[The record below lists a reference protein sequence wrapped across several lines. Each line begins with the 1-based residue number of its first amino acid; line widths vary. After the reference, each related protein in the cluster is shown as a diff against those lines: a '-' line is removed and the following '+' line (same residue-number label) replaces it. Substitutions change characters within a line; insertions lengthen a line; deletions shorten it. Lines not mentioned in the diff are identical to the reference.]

1 MTNTKTSTVSSTII
15 DDDEFQ
21 ASSED
26 IDIKPWDLPYWK
38 GAPKQEAKEEVEVVD
53 EQEVDFVEPL
63 TVEEL
68 EKISNEAYDEGF
80 LQGLN
85 EGREKGELEGKA
97 QGLAAGKKEGKAQ
110 GQQEGNR
117 IGFEAGQAEGLAL
130 GKDEITKAAASLA
143 QLSRQLE
150 QSLVEKDSAL
160 PQVISQ
166 LIKTACETII
176 ERELEQGDK
185 QITQKI
191 FSALDQLP
199 NGAENIH
206 IFISSADALH
216 LEHGLSSS
224 GREMHFDIDDALATG
239 SARITTKQSLIE
251 FSHSDRMQQVFE
263 YIDQQCEKLDLSDI
277 DGEAELDVSLDIDE
291 LDVDELDIDELDI
304 DAESES
310 TQELEIQLDEG
321 NAAGENDS
329 AIEKP
334 LSVEPF
340 SEEQPREEQAADKED
355 SE

>member
-1 MTNTKTSTVSSTII
+1 MTNTITSTITSTMT
-15 DDDEFQ
+15 DDEEFQ

-38 GAPKQEAKEEVEVVD
+38 GAPKQEVKQEVEVEDDV

-150 QSLVEKDSAL
+150 QSLAEKDSAL

-176 ERELEQGDK
+176 ERELEQGDN

-191 FSALDQLP
+191 FRALDQLP

-224 GREMHFDIDDALATG
+224 GREMHFDIDDTLATG

-277 DGEAELDVSLDIDE
+277 DGEAELDIPVEVDELAVDELAVDESDIDE
-291 LDVDELDIDELDI
+291 LDVN
-304 DAESES
+304 
-310 TQELEIQLDEG
+310 EG
-321 NAAGENDS
+321 ISAGENES
-329 AIEKP
+329 ATE
-334 LSVEPF
+334 LQSHEEQ
-340 SEEQPREEQAADKED
+340 SHEEQPDAEQAADKED